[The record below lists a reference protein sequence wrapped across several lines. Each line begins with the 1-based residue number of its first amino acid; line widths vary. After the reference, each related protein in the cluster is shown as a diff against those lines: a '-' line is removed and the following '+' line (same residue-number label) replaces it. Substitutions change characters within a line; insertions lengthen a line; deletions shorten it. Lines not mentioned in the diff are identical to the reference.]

1 MRVLRVPRKR
11 KAQAPPTDGFPVHEN
26 APSKPH
32 PNHNP
37 PTGGGFIPLF
47 LVNNSLDRSTVQ
59 TLTIENPCHIYWIFF
74 MELRHLRY
82 FSAVAAELHFGRAA
96 EKLHIAQPPLSKQIQ
111 DLERELGFELFVRT
125 KRSVALTP
133 AGQAFLVEVTQIFQQ
148 LDRSIEI
155 GRKTSR
161 GELGQISIGFVGSAT
176 YNILP
181 VMLQRFRDRYPQVQ
195 IELHELTTDR
205 QLIWLRE
212 GRIDIGLIRP
222 PIIDRDLGSQ
232 VIFQESL
239 VIALPINHHL
249 ARVDSLAEPPDL
261 GIDLTALAT
270 EPFILFPRQLAPGLY
285 DPIISIC
292 QAAGF
297 SPQVVQECIQMQT
310 IVSLVS
316 ANMGVSILPASIQ
329 EIQRQGVVYKPIKSR
344 SLEVEQLATISI
356 VWRLNDDSPTMNRLL
371 EIVLDR

>member
-1 MRVLRVPRKR
+1 
-11 KAQAPPTDGFPVHEN
+11 
-26 APSKPH
+26 
-32 PNHNP
+32 
-37 PTGGGFIPLF
+37 
-47 LVNNSLDRSTVQ
+47 
-59 TLTIENPCHIYWIFF
+59 

-82 FSAVAAELHFGRAA
+82 FTAVATELHFGRAA

-111 DLERELGFELFVRT
+111 DLEAELGFELFTRT
-125 KRSVALTP
+125 KRSVTLTP

-148 LDRSIEI
+148 LSKAIEI

-176 YNILP
+176 YHVLP
-181 VMLQRFRDRYPQVQ
+181 VILQQFRDKYPHVQ

-222 PIIDRDLGSQ
+222 PIIDVDFGSQ
-232 VIFQESL
+232 IIFQESL
-239 VIALPINHHL
+239 VVALPSNHHL
-249 ARVDSLAEPPDL
+249 AKLNTIQLSS
-261 GIDLTALAT
+261 LAT

-285 DPIISIC
+285 DPIIAIC

-316 ANMGVSILPASIQ
+316 ANMGVSILPESIQ
-329 EIQRQGVVYKPIKSR
+329 EAQRQGVVYRPLAA
-344 SLEVEQLATISI
+344 SLGIEKLATIAI
-356 VWRLNDDSPTMNRLL
+356 VWRINDDSPTIQRLL
-371 EIVLDR
+371 EIVLT

>member
-1 MRVLRVPRKR
+1 
-11 KAQAPPTDGFPVHEN
+11 
-26 APSKPH
+26 
-32 PNHNP
+32 
-37 PTGGGFIPLF
+37 
-47 LVNNSLDRSTVQ
+47 
-59 TLTIENPCHIYWIFF
+59 

-82 FSAVAAELHFGRAA
+82 FSTVAAELHFGRAA
-96 EKLHIAQPPLSKQIQ
+96 EKLHISQPPLSKQIQ
-111 DLERELGFELFVRT
+111 DLEAELGFELFTRT
-125 KRSVALTP
+125 KRSVVLTP

-148 LDRSIEI
+148 LNKAIDI

-181 VMLQRFRDRYPQVQ
+181 VMLQQFRDRYPQVQ

-222 PIIDRDLGSQ
+222 SIIVGGTYPVENQDFGSQ

-239 VIALPINHHL
+239 VVVLPISHYLATSDTIAL
-249 ARVDSLAEPPDL
+249 S
-261 GIDLTALAT
+261 ALAA

-285 DPIISIC
+285 DPIITIC
-292 QAAGF
+292 QADGF
-297 SPQVVQECIQMQT
+297 SPNIVQECIQMQT

-329 EIQRQGVVYKPIKSR
+329 EAQRHGVVYKPIQVSTKFLDRNNNQSID
-344 SLEVEQLATISI
+344 LLAKIAI
-356 VWRLNDDSPTMNRLL
+356 IWRLNDNSPTMNRLL
-371 EIVLDR
+371 EIVLEK

>member
-1 MRVLRVPRKR
+1 
-11 KAQAPPTDGFPVHEN
+11 
-26 APSKPH
+26 
-32 PNHNP
+32 
-37 PTGGGFIPLF
+37 
-47 LVNNSLDRSTVQ
+47 
-59 TLTIENPCHIYWIFF
+59 

-82 FSAVAAELHFGRAA
+82 FSTVATELHFGRAA

-111 DLERELGFELFVRT
+111 DLEAELGFELFTRT

-133 AGQAFLVEVTQIFQQ
+133 AGQAFLVEVNQIFQQ
-148 LDRSIEI
+148 LERAIDI
-155 GRKTSR
+155 GGKTSR

-181 VMLQRFRDRYPQVQ
+181 VMLQQFRDRYPQVQ

-222 PIIDRDLGSQ
+222 PIVEPDFVSQ
-232 VIFQESL
+232 VIFQES
-239 VIALPINHHL
+239 VVVALPIDHHL
-249 ARVDSLAEPPDL
+249 AIQDSLDL
-261 GIDLTALAT
+261 AALAT
-270 EPFILFPRQLAPGLY
+270 EPFILFPRELAPGLY
-285 DPIISIC
+285 DPIIAIC

-316 ANMGVSILPASIQ
+316 ANMGVSILPESIQ
-329 EIQRQGVVYKPIKSR
+329 EAQRQGVVYKPIR
-344 SLEVEQLATISI
+344 SESLSVEKLATIAI
-356 VWRLNDDSPTMNRLL
+356 VWRRKDPSPTMNKLL
-371 EIVLDR
+371 EIALDKGDRAN

>member
-1 MRVLRVPRKR
+1 
-11 KAQAPPTDGFPVHEN
+11 
-26 APSKPH
+26 
-32 PNHNP
+32 
-37 PTGGGFIPLF
+37 
-47 LVNNSLDRSTVQ
+47 
-59 TLTIENPCHIYWIFF
+59 

-82 FSAVAAELHFGRAA
+82 FRTVATELHFGRAA

-111 DLERELGFELFVRT
+111 DLEIELGFELFTRT
-125 KRSVALTP
+125 KRSVTLTP
-133 AGQAFLVEVTQIFQQ
+133 AGQAFLVEVSQIFQQ
-148 LDRSIEI
+148 LDRAIDI

-181 VMLQRFRDRYPQVQ
+181 VMLQQFRDRYPYVQ

-222 PIIDRDLGSQ
+222 PIIDKDLTSK

-239 VIALPINHHL
+239 VVALPIDHRL
-249 ARVDSLAEPPDL
+249 AILDSIELASLA
-261 GIDLTALAT
+261 I
-270 EPFILFPRQLAPGLY
+270 EPFILFPRELAPGLY

-329 EIQRQGVVYKPIKSR
+329 EVQRQGVVYKPLR
-344 SLEVEQLATISI
+344 SGELPIDRLATIAI
-356 VWRLNDDSPTMNRLL
+356 VWRINDDSPTMNRLL
-371 EIVLDR
+371 DLVLKK

>member
-1 MRVLRVPRKR
+1 
-11 KAQAPPTDGFPVHEN
+11 
-26 APSKPH
+26 
-32 PNHNP
+32 
-37 PTGGGFIPLF
+37 
-47 LVNNSLDRSTVQ
+47 
-59 TLTIENPCHIYWIFF
+59 

-82 FSAVAAELHFGRAA
+82 FRMVATELHFGRAA

-111 DLERELGFELFVRT
+111 DLEAELGFELFTRT
-125 KRSVALTP
+125 KRAVTLTP
-133 AGQAFLVEVTQIFQQ
+133 AGQAFLIEVTQIFQQ
-148 LDRSIEI
+148 LDRAIDI

-181 VMLQRFRDRYPQVQ
+181 LMLQQFHDRYPNVR

-222 PIIDRDLGSQ
+222 PIIASDLASQ

-239 VIALPINHHL
+239 VVALPINHPL
-249 ARVDSLAEPPDL
+249 AGADSIDLASLA
-261 GIDLTALAT
+261 IA
-270 EPFILFPRQLAPGLY
+270 PFILFPRELAPGLY
-285 DPIISIC
+285 DPIIASC

-316 ANMGVSILPASIQ
+316 ANMGVSILPKSIQ
-329 EIQRQGVVYKPIKSR
+329 EAQRHGVVYKPIHVGGVN
-344 SLEVEQLATISI
+344 VEQLAKIAI
-356 VWRLNDDSPTMNRLL
+356 VWRIDDNSPTMNRFL
-371 EIVLDR
+371 EVGLNS

>member
-1 MRVLRVPRKR
+1 
-11 KAQAPPTDGFPVHEN
+11 
-26 APSKPH
+26 
-32 PNHNP
+32 
-37 PTGGGFIPLF
+37 
-47 LVNNSLDRSTVQ
+47 
-59 TLTIENPCHIYWIFF
+59 

-82 FSAVAAELHFGRAA
+82 FSTVATELHFGRAA

-111 DLERELGFELFVRT
+111 DLEAELGFELFNRT
-125 KRSVALTP
+125 KRSISLTP

-148 LDRSIEI
+148 LDRASDI

-181 VMLQRFRDRYPQVQ
+181 VMLQRFRDCYPQVQ

-222 PIIDRDLGSQ
+222 PVMDSDLGSQ

-239 VIALPINHHL
+239 VVALPTNHQL
-249 ARVDSLAEPPDL
+249 AVLNTIELS
-261 GIDLTALAT
+261 ALAA
-270 EPFILFPRQLAPGLY
+270 ERFILFPRQLAPGLY
-285 DPIISIC
+285 DPIIAIC

-297 SPQVVQECIQMQT
+297 SPHVVQECIQMQT
-310 IVSLVS
+310 IVCLVS

-329 EIQRQGVVYKPIKSR
+329 EAQRQGVVYKPIR
-344 SLEVEQLATISI
+344 SGSVDADKLATISI
-356 VWRLNDDSPTMNRLL
+356 VWRLSDDSPTMNRLL
-371 EIVLDR
+371 ELTLENNAL

>member
-1 MRVLRVPRKR
+1 
-11 KAQAPPTDGFPVHEN
+11 
-26 APSKPH
+26 
-32 PNHNP
+32 
-37 PTGGGFIPLF
+37 
-47 LVNNSLDRSTVQ
+47 
-59 TLTIENPCHIYWIFF
+59 

-82 FSAVAAELHFGRAA
+82 FRAVATELHFGRAA

-111 DLERELGFELFVRT
+111 DLEAELGFELFTRT

-148 LDRSIEI
+148 LDRSIDI

-181 VMLQRFRDRYPQVQ
+181 IMLQQFRDRYPHVQ

-212 GRIDIGLIRP
+212 GRIDLGLIRP
-222 PIIDRDLGSQ
+222 PIIAADFASQ
-232 VIFQESL
+232 IIFQESL
-239 VIALPINHHL
+239 VVALPINHHL
-249 ARVDSLAEPPDL
+249 AKLDQIELSSLA
-261 GIDLTALAT
+261 A
-270 EPFILFPRQLAPGLY
+270 EPFILFPRELAPGLY
-285 DPIISIC
+285 DPIITIC

-297 SPQVVQECIQMQT
+297 SPDVVQECIQMQT

-316 ANMGVSILPASIQ
+316 ANMGVSILPSSIQ
-329 EIQRQGVVYKPIKSR
+329 EAQRQGVVYKPIR
-344 SLEVEQLATISI
+344 SDFLRVNNLATIAI
-356 VWRLNDDSPTMNRLL
+356 IWRINDDSATIQRLL
-371 EIVLDR
+371 EIVLK

>member
-1 MRVLRVPRKR
+1 MDIDRETAGAL
-11 KAQAPPTDGFPVHEN
+11 
-26 APSKPH
+26 
-32 PNHNP
+32 
-37 PTGGGFIPLF
+37 
-47 LVNNSLDRSTVQ
+47 LV
-59 TLTIENPCHIYWIFF
+59 
-74 MELRHLRY
+74 RY
-82 FSAVAAELHFGRAA
+82 Y
-96 EKLHIAQPPLSKQIQ
+96 KLPI
-111 DLERELGFELFVRT
+111 D
-125 KRSVALTP
+125 
-133 AGQAFLVEVTQIFQQ
+133 
-148 LDRSIEI
+148 I

-181 VMLQRFRDRYPQVQ
+181 VMLQQFRDRYPQVQ

-222 PIIDRDLGSQ
+222 PVIDADLGSQ

-239 VIALPINHHL
+239 VVALPINHHL
-249 ARVDSLAEPPDL
+249 AVLNTIELSLLVIER
-261 GIDLTALAT
+261 
-270 EPFILFPRQLAPGLY
+270 FILFPRQLAPGLY
-285 DPIISIC
+285 DPIIAIC

-329 EIQRQGVVYKPIKSR
+329 EAQRQGVVYKPIR
-344 SLEVEQLATISI
+344 SSSLDADKLAKIAI
-356 VWRLNDDSPTMNRLL
+356 IWRLSDDSPTMNRLL
-371 EIVLDR
+371 ELALENSAL

>member
-1 MRVLRVPRKR
+1 
-11 KAQAPPTDGFPVHEN
+11 
-26 APSKPH
+26 
-32 PNHNP
+32 
-37 PTGGGFIPLF
+37 
-47 LVNNSLDRSTVQ
+47 
-59 TLTIENPCHIYWIFF
+59 

-82 FSAVAAELHFGRAA
+82 FSTVATELHFGRAA

-111 DLERELGFELFVRT
+111 DLEAELGFELFTRT
-125 KRSVALTP
+125 KRSVVITP
-133 AGQAFLVEVTQIFQQ
+133 AGKEFLIEVDRIFQQ
-148 LDRSIEI
+148 LDRAIDI

-181 VMLQRFRDRYPQVQ
+181 VMLQQFRDRYPNVR

-205 QLIWLRE
+205 QLVWLRE
-212 GRIDIGLIRP
+212 GRIDLGLIRP
-222 PIIDRDLGSQ
+222 PIVEKDLISQ

-239 VIALPINHHL
+239 VIALPISHTL
-249 ARVDSLAEPPDL
+249 ASVDA
-261 GIDLTALAT
+261 IDLKLLAT

-285 DPIISIC
+285 DPIIAIC

-316 ANMGVSILPASIQ
+316 ANMGVSILPESIR
-329 EIQRQGVVYKPIKSR
+329 EAQRQGVVYKPIR
-344 SLEVEQLATISI
+344 SSEVSKEQLATIAI
-356 VWRLNDDSPTMNRLL
+356 VWRMNDRSPTMNRFL
-371 EIVLDR
+371 ESVLTDLRSVIK

>member
-1 MRVLRVPRKR
+1 
-11 KAQAPPTDGFPVHEN
+11 
-26 APSKPH
+26 
-32 PNHNP
+32 
-37 PTGGGFIPLF
+37 
-47 LVNNSLDRSTVQ
+47 
-59 TLTIENPCHIYWIFF
+59 

-82 FSAVAAELHFGRAA
+82 FSTVATELHFGRAA

-111 DLERELGFELFVRT
+111 DLEAELGFELFNRT
-125 KRSVALTP
+125 KRSISLTP

-148 LDRSIEI
+148 LDRASDI

-181 VMLQRFRDRYPQVQ
+181 VMLQRFRDCYPQVQ

-222 PIIDRDLGSQ
+222 PVMDSDLGSQ

-239 VIALPINHHL
+239 VVALPTNHQL
-249 ARVDSLAEPPDL
+249 AVLNTIELS
-261 GIDLTALAT
+261 ALAA
-270 EPFILFPRQLAPGLY
+270 ERFILFPRQLAPGLY
-285 DPIISIC
+285 DPIIAIC

-297 SPQVVQECIQMQT
+297 SPHVVQECIQMQT
-310 IVSLVS
+310 IVCLVS

-329 EIQRQGVVYKPIKSR
+329 EAQRQGVVYKPIR
-344 SLEVEQLATISI
+344 SGSVDADKLATISI
-356 VWRLNDDSPTMNRLL
+356 VWRLSDDSPTMNRLL
-371 EIVLDR
+371 ELTLENNAI

>member
-1 MRVLRVPRKR
+1 
-11 KAQAPPTDGFPVHEN
+11 
-26 APSKPH
+26 
-32 PNHNP
+32 
-37 PTGGGFIPLF
+37 
-47 LVNNSLDRSTVQ
+47 
-59 TLTIENPCHIYWIFF
+59 

-82 FSAVAAELHFGRAA
+82 FSTVATELHFGRAA

-111 DLERELGFELFVRT
+111 DLEAELGFELFNRT
-125 KRSVALTP
+125 KRSVSLTP
-133 AGQAFLVEVTQIFQQ
+133 AGKEFLTEVERIFQQ
-148 LDRSIEI
+148 LDRAIDI

-181 VMLQRFRDRYPQVQ
+181 VMLQKFRDRYPNVR

-205 QLIWLRE
+205 QLVWLRE
-212 GRIDIGLIRP
+212 GRIDLGLIRP
-222 PIIDRDLGSQ
+222 PVVERDLVSQ

-239 VIALPINHHL
+239 VVALPSKHPLVTEAEIEIS
-249 ARVDSLAEPPDL
+249 SLA
-261 GIDLTALAT
+261 A

-285 DPIISIC
+285 DPIIAIC

-329 EIQRQGVVYKPIKSR
+329 EAQRQGVVYKPILSR
-344 SLEVEQLATISI
+344 SVRFAESKDLSGEKLATIAI
-356 VWRLNDDSPTMNRLL
+356 VWRINDDSPTMNRFL
-371 EIVLDR
+371 EIALGSQ

>member
-1 MRVLRVPRKR
+1 
-11 KAQAPPTDGFPVHEN
+11 
-26 APSKPH
+26 
-32 PNHNP
+32 
-37 PTGGGFIPLF
+37 
-47 LVNNSLDRSTVQ
+47 
-59 TLTIENPCHIYWIFF
+59 

-82 FSAVAAELHFGRAA
+82 FIAVATELHFGMAA

-111 DLERELGFELFVRT
+111 DLEIELGFELFNRT

-133 AGQAFLVEVTQIFQQ
+133 AGQAFLIEVNQIFQQ
-148 LDRSIEI
+148 LDRAIDI

-181 VMLQRFRDRYPQVQ
+181 VMLQQFRDRYPDVQ

-222 PIIDRDLGSQ
+222 PIVDRALNSQ

-239 VIALPINHHL
+239 VVALPTNHHL
-249 ARVDSLAEPPDL
+249 ARLDTIELSSLA
-261 GIDLTALAT
+261 A

-285 DPIISIC
+285 DTIITIC

-329 EIQRQGVVYKPIKSR
+329 EAQRQGVIYKPIQLKS
-344 SLEVEQLATISI
+344 LGIEQLATIAI
-356 VWRLNDDSPTMNRLL
+356 VWRINDDSPTMNRLL
-371 EIVLDR
+371 EIVLEK

>member
-1 MRVLRVPRKR
+1 
-11 KAQAPPTDGFPVHEN
+11 
-26 APSKPH
+26 
-32 PNHNP
+32 
-37 PTGGGFIPLF
+37 
-47 LVNNSLDRSTVQ
+47 
-59 TLTIENPCHIYWIFF
+59 

-82 FSAVAAELHFGRAA
+82 FSTVATELHFGRAA

-111 DLERELGFELFVRT
+111 DLETELGFELFTRT

-133 AGQAFLVEVTQIFQQ
+133 AGQAFLIEVNQIFQQ
-148 LDRSIEI
+148 LDRAIDI

-181 VMLQRFRDRYPQVQ
+181 VMLQQFRDRYPHVQ
-195 IELHELTTDR
+195 IKLHELTSDR
-205 QLIWLRE
+205 QLIWLHE

-222 PIIDRDLGSQ
+222 PIVDRDLASQ
-232 VIFQESL
+232 IIFQESL
-239 VIALPINHHL
+239 VVVLPIDHHL
-249 ARVDSLAEPPDL
+249 AMAASLAKPPHR
-261 GIDLTALAT
+261 GIELASLAT
-270 EPFILFPRQLAPGLY
+270 EPFILFPRELAPGLY
-285 DPIISIC
+285 DPIIAIC

-329 EIQRQGVVYKPIKSR
+329 EAQRQGVVYKPIR
-344 SLEVEQLATISI
+344 SHSFRFAESGDLSVGKLATLAI
-356 VWRLNDDSPTMNRLL
+356 VWRLNDPSPTMNRLL
-371 EIVLDR
+371 EIVLRKFE

>member
-1 MRVLRVPRKR
+1 
-11 KAQAPPTDGFPVHEN
+11 
-26 APSKPH
+26 
-32 PNHNP
+32 
-37 PTGGGFIPLF
+37 
-47 LVNNSLDRSTVQ
+47 
-59 TLTIENPCHIYWIFF
+59 

-82 FSAVAAELHFGRAA
+82 FSTVATELHFGRAA

-111 DLERELGFELFVRT
+111 DLEAELGFELFNRT
-125 KRSVALTP
+125 KRSISLTP

-148 LDRSIEI
+148 LDRAIDI

-181 VMLQRFRDRYPQVQ
+181 VMLQQFRDRYPHVQ

-222 PIIDRDLGSQ
+222 PIIDRDLNIQ

-239 VIALPINHHL
+239 VVALPINHHL
-249 ARVDSLAEPPDL
+249 ARLDKIELRL
-261 GIDLTALAT
+261 LAT

-316 ANMGVSILPASIQ
+316 ANMGVSILPESIQ
-329 EIQRQGVVYKPIKSR
+329 EAQRQGVVYR
-344 SLEVEQLATISI
+344 SITASLGIEKLATISI
-356 VWRLNDDSPTMNRLL
+356 VWRMNDDSPTIQRLL
-371 EIVLDR
+371 EIVLN

>member
-1 MRVLRVPRKR
+1 
-11 KAQAPPTDGFPVHEN
+11 
-26 APSKPH
+26 
-32 PNHNP
+32 
-37 PTGGGFIPLF
+37 
-47 LVNNSLDRSTVQ
+47 
-59 TLTIENPCHIYWIFF
+59 

-82 FSAVAAELHFGRAA
+82 FSTVATELHFGRAA

-111 DLERELGFELFVRT
+111 DLEAELGFELFNRT
-125 KRSVALTP
+125 KRSISLTP
-133 AGQAFLVEVTQIFQQ
+133 AGQAFLIEVNQIFQQ
-148 LDRSIEI
+148 LDRAIDI

-181 VMLQRFRDRYPQVQ
+181 VILQQFRDRYPHVQ

-222 PIIDRDLGSQ
+222 PMIGVGFASQIIFR
-232 VIFQESL
+232 ESL
-239 VIALPINHHL
+239 VVALPIDHHL
-249 ARVDSLAEPPDL
+249 AELDTIELSS
-261 GIDLTALAT
+261 LAT

-285 DPIISIC
+285 DPIIAIC

-316 ANMGVSILPASIQ
+316 ANMGVSILPESIQ
-329 EIQRQGVVYKPIKSR
+329 EAQRQGVVYKPIVASFGIEK
-344 SLEVEQLATISI
+344 LATIAI
-356 VWRLNDDSPTMNRLL
+356 VWRLNDDSPTIDRLL
-371 EIVLDR
+371 ELILKDNRI